1 MISTVATWAAL
12 GAIGMALGTLAPLWG
27 LTNDPEH
34 RNYYL
39 VLIGV
44 TGVAA
49 VAYTLMSFRIGD
61 IGVSGR
67 VVSLP
72 RYVDWLI
79 TTPLILLFLAMLG
92 NTGRG
97 SLGRLFVADITLL
110 VLGAVAV
117 AIPSPIRWLAFAAGL
132 AAFGV
137 LVYELYVRIP
147 RLASFTN
154 ERTRTLFVTLRNLT
168 IALWT
173 VYPLVWVLAP
183 SGIGLLTRDMTMLV
197 IAYLDLISKSAFVV
211 LAVDGMDA
219 LVEAGRGATTPDAVT
234 VDGGDAAASDAGTEP
249 AD

>member
-1 MISTVATWAAL
+1 MISSVSTWAAL
-12 GAIGMALGTLAPLWG
+12 GAVGMALGTLAPLWG
-27 LTNDPEH
+27 LRNDPEH
-34 RNYYL
+34 REHYL
-39 VLIGV
+39 VLAGV

-49 VAYTLMSFRIGD
+49 VAYALMTLGIGD
-61 IGVSGR
+61 VSVSGR
-67 VVSLP
+67 IVSVP

-97 SLGRLFVADITLL
+97 SLGRLLVADVTLL

-117 AIPSPIRWLAFAAGL
+117 AIPGPIRWLAFAGGL
-132 AAFGV
+132 TAFGV

-154 ERTRTLFVTLRNLT
+154 ERARTLFVTLRNLT

-173 VYPLVWVLAP
+173 LYPLVWVLAP

-197 IAYLDLISKSAFVV
+197 IAYLDLISKAAFVV

-219 LVEAGRGATTPDAVT
+219 LADAARGTTGADPVAT
-234 VDGGDAAASDAGTEP
+234 DGGDEP
-249 AD
+249 APETAD